1 MAPPSLGH
9 FGFTIFNMVVS
20 TKRYFVYTKWF
31 TYSDHNFVWLSHL
44 TYVQLFQAFIKYL
57 FKSCISNT
65 HLVVHLTKAVTPTH
79 GYTILPKGVTNSV
92 GMTKIKMVVTSFY
105 GLAFLGEPVGRAY
118 PPPKNQGKLV
128 QCS

>member
-1 MAPPSLGH
+1 M
-9 FGFTIFNMVVS
+9 N
-20 TKRYFVYTKWF
+20 
-31 TYSDHNFVWLSHL
+31 
-44 TYVQLFQAFIKYL
+44 
-57 FKSCISNT
+57 
-65 HLVVHLTKAVTPTH
+65 TPTY

-128 QCS
+128 QCSSSIEFYWILRFLVYETDIQLNANCTAHNENPPSFPRYPAISRGVIMGIRKRTTRDLDHRGVKSLKIPAVVIG